1 MVHNMLNKYIFQ
13 NYDKILNCFDVSK
26 FSIKQSSLLA
36 VETIRK
42 INKISYEIFPDKIYI
57 ITLCF

>member
-1 MVHNMLNKYIFQ
+1 MSMVHNMLYKYIFQ
-13 NYDKILNCFDVSK
+13 NNDKTLNCFDVSK
-26 FSIKQSSLLA
+26 FSIKQIIA